1 MKRKETTAIMI
12 RNFFRHLWASIK
24 SLKRN
29 GWMSFMAMSMVSLT
43 LILVGIFA
51 AVLLNT
57 ERLASGIEN
66 NIQVNVF
73 LNVDSTDPQETV
85 KDKSG
90 KTIVNKDYHKIYKQL
105 KAIKGVKSIEYSSKS
120 EQLKDLKE
128 KMGKAFANSYDDDT
142 NPLYDVYYIRTTS
155 ASDVKEVAKAAEQL
169 RGIDSVEYG
178 GADTE
183 RIFGLAKTV
192 RLWGLGGTGILVLV
206 AIFLVSNTIRVTIFS
221 RRRDIEIMRLVGAK
235 NSYIRGP
242 FFFEGAWIGLLG
254 SILPAALVSYLYVI
268 AYNHLMKGLV
278 QQNLSLYSPD
288 LVIPIGVAAM
298 VLFGVIMGSLGSVLS
313 MRRFLKI

>member
-1 MKRKETTAIMI
+1 MI

-268 AYNHLMKGLV
+268 AYNYLMKGLV

>member
-1 MKRKETTAIMI
+1 MI

-29 GWMSFMAMSMVSLT
+29 GWMSFIAMSMVSLT

-128 KMGKAFANSYDDDT
+128 KMGEAFANSYDDDT

-254 SILPAALVSYLYVI
+254 SILPAALLSYLYVI

>member
-1 MKRKETTAIMI
+1 MI

-29 GWMSFMAMSMVSLT
+29 GLMSLMAMSMVSFT
-43 LILVGIFA
+43 LMLVGIFA

-57 ERLASGIEN
+57 EKLASGIEN

-73 LNVDSTDPQETV
+73 LNVDSTDAHETV
-85 KDKSG
+85 KDSSG
-90 KTIVNKDYHKIYKQL
+90 KTIVNKDYHKLYRQL
-105 KAIKGVKSIEYSSKS
+105 KEIDGVKTISYSSKD
-120 EQLKDLKE
+120 EQLEELKA
-128 KMGKAFANSYDDDT
+128 KMGEAFSSVYEDGA
-142 NPLYDVYYIRTTS
+142 NPLYDVYYLKTNS
-155 ASDVKEVAKAAEQL
+155 PQDVKKVAQAAEKL
-169 RGIDSVEYG
+169 GGIDSVEYG

-183 RIFGLAKTV
+183 RIFKLAKLV
-192 RLWGLGGTGILVLV
+192 RIWGLSGTGVLVLV
-206 AIFLVSNTIRVTIFS
+206 AIFLISNTIRVTIFS

-254 SILPAALVSYLYVI
+254 AILPAALVSYLYVI
-268 AYNHLMKGLV
+268 AYNYLMEGLV
-278 QQNLSLYSPD
+278 QQNLSLYQPD
-288 LVIPIGVAAM
+288 LAIPVGVAAM
-298 VLFGVIMGSLGSVLS
+298 VATGIVIGSLGSVLS

>member
-1 MKRKETTAIMI
+1 MI

-29 GWMSFMAMSMVSLT
+29 GLMSLMAMSMVSFT
-43 LILVGIFA
+43 LMLVGIFA

-57 ERLASGIEN
+57 EKLASGIEN

-73 LNVDSTDPQETV
+73 LNVDSTDAQETV
-85 KDKSG
+85 KDSLG
-90 KTIVNKDYHKIYKQL
+90 KTIVNKDYHKIYRQL
-105 KAIKGVKSIEYSSKS
+105 KEIDGVKTISYSSKD
-120 EQLKDLKE
+120 EQLEELKT
-128 KMGKAFANSYDDDT
+128 KMGEAFSSVYEDGA
-142 NPLYDVYYIRTTS
+142 NPLYDVYYLTTNS
-155 ASDVKEVAKAAEQL
+155 PEDVKKVAQAAEKL
-169 RGIDSVEYG
+169 GGIDSVEYG

-183 RIFGLAKTV
+183 RIFKLAKLV
-192 RLWGLGGTGILVLV
+192 RIWGLSGTGVLVLV
-206 AIFLVSNTIRVTIFS
+206 AIFLISNTIRVTIFS

-254 SILPAALVSYLYVI
+254 AILPAALVSYLYVI
-268 AYNHLMKGLV
+268 AYNYLMEGLV
-278 QQNLSLYSPD
+278 QQNLSLYQPD
-288 LVIPIGVAAM
+288 LAIPVGVAAM
-298 VLFGVIMGSLGSVLS
+298 VATGIVIGSLGSVLS

>member
-1 MKRKETTAIMI
+1 MI

-105 KAIKGVKSIEYSSKS
+105 KEIEGVKSIEYSSKS

-128 KMGKAFANSYDDDT
+128 KMGEAFANSYDDDT
-142 NPLYDVYYIRTTS
+142 NPLYDVYYIRTRS
-155 ASDVKEVAKAAEQL
+155 ADDVKAVAKAAEQL

-178 GADTE
+178 GANTE

-192 RLWGLGGTGILVLV
+192 RFWGLVGTGILILV

-268 AYNHLMKGLV
+268 AYNYLMKGLV

-288 LVIPIGVAAM
+288 FVIPIGVAAM
-298 VLFGVIMGSLGSVLS
+298 VIFGVIMGSLGSVLS

>member
-1 MKRKETTAIMI
+1 MI

-29 GWMSFMAMSMVSLT
+29 GLMSLMAMSMVSFT
-43 LILVGIFA
+43 LMLVGIFA

-57 ERLASGIEN
+57 EKLASGIEN

-73 LNVDSTDPQETV
+73 LNVDSTDAQETV
-85 KDKSG
+85 KDSSG
-90 KTIVNKDYHKIYKQL
+90 KTIVNKDYHKLYRQL
-105 KAIKGVKSIEYSSKS
+105 KEIDGVKTISYSSKD
-120 EQLKDLKE
+120 EQLEELKA
-128 KMGKAFANSYDDDT
+128 KMGEAFSSVYEDGA
-142 NPLYDVYYIRTTS
+142 NPLYDVYYLTTNS
-155 ASDVKEVAKAAEQL
+155 PEDVKKVAQAAEKL
-169 RGIDSVEYG
+169 GGIDSVEYG

-183 RIFGLAKTV
+183 RIFKLAKLV
-192 RLWGLGGTGILVLV
+192 RIWGLSGTGILVLV
-206 AIFLVSNTIRVTIFS
+206 AIFLISNTIRVTIFS

-254 SILPAALVSYLYVI
+254 AILPAALVSYLYVI
-268 AYNHLMKGLV
+268 AYNYLMEGLV
-278 QQNLSLYSPD
+278 QQNLSLYQPD
-288 LVIPIGVAAM
+288 LAIPVGVAAM
-298 VLFGVIMGSLGSVLS
+298 VATGIVIGSLGSVLS